1 MLVRMTTEVLDFE
14 RPVAG
19 AASAT
24 GDVRP
29 DLASLSERG
38 LESLVVELG
47 EKAFRGKQLFAWL
60 HGKRVSSTAAMTD
73 LPAALR
79 ARLAERAAVW
89 RPVVD
94 DVKVATDG
102 TRKYQLKTHDG
113 HIIESVWIP
122 HASGPG
128 RHALC
133 ISSQV
138 GCAMGCAF
146 CATASLKLTRH
157 LLPGEIAGQVYAVLD
172 ELERNLPD
180 DPPLPSSK
188 LRWRYDP
195 EADVDADA
203 SGDVDE
209 VDAPSAPRLK
219 PRRVQNIVYMGMGE
233 PLHNLDH
240 VIASIGLLTHA
251 RGYGLSPR
259 RITVSTSGM
268 VSALERLGQDTGVH
282 LAISLNA
289 TTNDVRRTI
298 MPVTKRW
305 DLQALLAACAAFP
318 LERRRRITFEYV
330 LLAGVNDTDDDAR
343 RLVDLLRGQRTK
355 VNLIPFNAHPLS
367 PFARPADERVDA
379 FRAILDRAGVP
390 CFVRTTRGLDIDAA
404 CGMLGAKKLETA
416 RASLPVVGQG

>member
-1 MLVRMTTEVLDFE
+1 MTAEVLPFE
-14 RPVAG
+14 RPVAADAG
-19 AASAT
+19 AA
-24 GDVRP
+24 VV
-29 DLASLSERG
+29 DLASCSEAELSALVAD
-38 LESLVVELG
+38 LE
-47 EKAFRGKQLFAWL
+47 EKPFRARQIFGWL
-60 HGKRVSSTAAMTD
+60 HGRRVTSVDAMTD
-73 LPAALR
+73 LSASLR
-79 ARLAERAAVW
+79 QRLAARGVVL

-94 DVKVATDG
+94 DVKVAADG
-102 TRKYQLKTHDG
+102 TRKYQLRTHDG

-146 CATASLKLTRH
+146 CATAALNLTRH
-157 LLPGEIAGQVYAVLD
+157 LLPGEIVGQVYAVLD
-172 ELERNLPD
+172 ELERNQPD

-188 LRWRYDP
+188 LRFRYDP
-195 EADVDADA
+195 EADAGEGERDGNREVHD
-203 SGDVDE
+203 DVDGR
-209 VDAPSAPRLK
+209 AAKAPRLR

-240 VIASIGLLTHA
+240 VIASIGLLTHDK
-251 RGYGLSPR
+251 GYALSPR

-268 VSALERLGQDTGVH
+268 VSALGRLGSETGVH

-289 TTNDVRRTI
+289 TTNEVRRSI

-330 LLAGVNDTDDDAR
+330 MLAGVNDTDDDAR
-343 RLVDLLRGQRTK
+343 RLVELMKGQRSK

-367 PFARPADERVDA
+367 PYARPSDDRVEA
-379 FRAILDRAGVP
+379 FRSILDRAGLS

-404 CGMLGAKKLETA
+404 CGMLGAKKLESA
-416 RASLPVVGQG
+416 RASLPVIG